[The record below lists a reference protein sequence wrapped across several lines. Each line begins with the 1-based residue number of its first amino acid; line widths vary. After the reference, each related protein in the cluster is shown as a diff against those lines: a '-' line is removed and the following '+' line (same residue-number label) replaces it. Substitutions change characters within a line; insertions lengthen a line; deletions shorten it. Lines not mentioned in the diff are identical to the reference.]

1 MCLLFLNFSAW
12 PCPAVAQQNL
22 HTFLL
27 DTVLNFNLISQDVIF
42 GDNWV
47 QYGYMFYGHYDGT
60 YSFEFNGVVFDFP
73 LAYFLTVFSGC
84 NSIGF

>member
-1 MCLLFLNFSAW
+1 M
-12 PCPAVAQQNL
+12 
-22 HTFLL
+22 
-27 DTVLNFNLISQDVIF
+27 IF